1 MKTYQ
6 DLLEQK
12 TDKQRLEF
20 ALSAINEHKTTE
32 LYKTAVEAE
41 EYARQKNVT
50 ITEYRKLLY
59 TLSGDAVADNFS
71 ANHKCASNFFDRFIT
86 QEVQYLLGN
95 GCVFEN
101 DETKEKIGGDE
112 FDIVLQKGALWA
124 LIGGVS
130 FGLFDIDHIQFFKVT
145 EFVPLIDEEDGS
157 LKAGIRFWQI
167 ADNKPLRATLYELDG
182 YTDLIRKDQEDI
194 QILHEKRAYIVNEA
208 STAADGIIFEA
219 GENYPTFPI
228 VPLWANPYHQSEI
241 IGIREE
247 IDCYDLIKSGFAN
260 DLDDASQI
268 YWTIQN
274 AGGMDDIDLA
284 KFVERLKTVKAA
296 VVDDAGS
303 QAEAHTIELPYQ
315 AREAALTR
323 LEKDLYKD
331 FKALDTEQIA
341 AGNVTATQIQAA
353 YEPLNEKC
361 DMFEFCILDF
371 LKGIFELA
379 GLEDK
384 PTFTRSQIT
393 NQTEVT
399 QMILMSAQYL
409 DDDTIID
416 LLPFLTPEQ
425 KEEVKKIN
433 EADKVEVFEEET
445 EPETQPVEQPIEQ
458 AVEAE

>member
-12 TDKQRLEF
+12 TDGERLEF
-20 ALSAINEHKTTE
+20 VLEAINEHKTTD
-32 LYKTAVEAE
+32 LYKTAIVAE
-41 EYARQKNVT
+41 EYAKQKNVT
-50 ITEYRKLLY
+50 ISEYRKLLY
-59 TLSGDAVADNFS
+59 TLSGKAVADNFS

-95 GCVFEN
+95 GCVFK
-101 DETKEKIGGDE
+101 DGKTKEKLGGDE
-112 FDIVLQKGALWA
+112 FDITLQKGALWS
-124 LIGGVS
+124 LIGGVA

-157 LKAGIRFWQI
+157 MKAGIRFWQI

-182 YTDLIRKDQEDI
+182 YTDLIRRNDEDI

-208 STAADGIIFEA
+208 STAADGVIFES

-228 VPLWANPYHQSEI
+228 VPLWANQYHQSEI
-241 IGIREE
+241 VGIREE

-274 AGGMDDIDLA
+274 AGGMDDIDLV
-284 KFVERLKTVKAA
+284 KFVERLKTIRAA
-296 VVDDAGS
+296 VVDDNGS

-323 LEKDLYKD
+323 IEKDLYKD

-341 AGNVTATQIQAA
+341 AGNVTATQIEAA

-371 LKGIFELA
+371 LKGIFEIL
-379 GLEDK
+379 GVDDK
-384 PTFTRSQIT
+384 PTFTRSMIA
-393 NQTEVT
+393 NQPEMT
-399 QMILMSAQYL
+399 QMIMQSAQYL
-409 DDDTIID
+409 DEDTVVD

-425 KEEVKKIN
+425 KDTVKQLNAI
-433 EADKVEVFEEET
+433 DKVNMFKQSIEE
-445 EPETQPVEQPIEQ
+445 PIE
-458 AVEAE
+458 E

>member
-12 TDKQRLEF
+12 TDRERLEF
-20 ALSAINEHKTTE
+20 VLAAINEHKTTE
-32 LYKTAVEAE
+32 LYKTAIVAE
-41 EYARQKNVT
+41 EYAKQKNVT
-50 ITEYRKLLY
+50 ISEYRKLLY

-95 GCVFEN
+95 GCVFK
-101 DETKEKIGGDE
+101 DGKTKEKLGGDG
-112 FDIVLQKGALWA
+112 FDITLQKGALWS
-124 LIGGVS
+124 LIGGVA

-157 LKAGIRFWQI
+157 MKAGIRFWQI
-167 ADNKPLRATLYELDG
+167 ASNKPLRATLYELDG
-182 YTDLIRKDQEDI
+182 YTDLIRRNDEDI
-194 QILHEKRAYIVNEA
+194 KILHDKRTYIVNEA
-208 STAADGIIFEA
+208 STAADGVIFES

-228 VPLWANPYHQSEI
+228 VPLWANQYHQSEI
-241 IGIREE
+241 VGIREE

-274 AGGMDDIDLA
+274 AGGMDDIDLV
-284 KFVERLKTVKAA
+284 KFVERLKTIRAA
-296 VVDDAGS
+296 VVDDNGS
-303 QAEAHTIELPYQ
+303 QAEAHTLELPYQ

-323 LEKDLYKD
+323 IEKDLYKD

-341 AGNVTATQIQAA
+341 AGNVTATQIEAA

-371 LKGIFELA
+371 LKGIFEIL
-379 GLEDK
+379 GVDDK
-384 PTFTRSQIT
+384 PTFTRSIIA
-393 NQTEVT
+393 NQPEMT
-399 QMILMSAQYL
+399 QMIMQSAQYL
-409 DDDTIID
+409 DEDTIVD

-425 KEEVKKIN
+425 KDAVKKLNAI
-433 EADKVEVFEEET
+433 DKVNMFKQSIEEPME
-445 EPETQPVEQPIEQ
+445 E
-458 AVEAE
+458 